1 MTHITSRNLTLALTL
16 GLSVTVGAMTRPAA
30 AQTPVQSA
38 PASPPAQAAPNTVQ
52 QRPPGTALPPGT
64 VIQGG
69 TLPPGATVPSAAPM
83 MQVPDCVCDYWI
95 VSSRHCN
102 GNAANTGCLN
112 YFHRTSERDMRD
124 VGRDAFM
131 ASLRPDLPVCFVV
144 HGSYNWWRD
153 VVKESRSIQ
162 KWIRSG
168 APELPVQIVF
178 FTWPSDGNMPFVFP
192 VDIAVLGRKASK
204 HSLYLA
210 NLIGSLPP
218 EQPVCILGHSHGA
231 RAAAA
236 ALHVLGGGAVEDG
249 QRLPPGYSTPQH
261 LRAVLVAAAIDQSWL
276 NPGNRYGQA
285 LWPPERI
292 LLMRNSRDTTLA
304 VYPYRKFGGE
314 KAMGKD
320 GLALQDRFQMD
331 QLGRKI
337 VELDAA
343 QFAQSNHS
351 FADYHQHPELAAALV
366 PYVYFRDDGVATTP
380 VTADP
385 ALSQRNPAPPK
396 NNGPPAT
403 AATQMIQPARPI
415 TPAGNQVPAKGP
427 KLTPASLNPLPIL
440 EAPPVPADPP
450 ADDQPHRI
458 QPKSKPAGESA
469 PAAYKADQ
477 APRKKKW
484 RNPFHLK
491 VEP

>member
-1 MTHITSRNLTLALTL
+1 MILITRHIRSLALTF
-16 GLSVTVGAMTRPAA
+16 GLSLSLGATACPVW
-30 AQTPVQSA
+30 AQTPVQNA
-38 PASPPAQAAPNTVQ
+38 PANVPSQQAPAQPA
-52 QRPPGTALPPGT
+52 PGTIQQLPPGT

-69 TLPPGATVPSAAPM
+69 ALPPGATPASGIPM

-102 GNAANTGCLN
+102 GNGANTGCLN

-124 VGRDAFM
+124 VGREAFM

-192 VDIAVLGRKASK
+192 VDIALLGRKASK

-261 LRAVLVAAAIDQSWL
+261 LRAVFVAAAIDQSWL

-343 QFAQSNHS
+343 QFAQTNHS
-351 FADYHQHPELAAALV
+351 FADYHQHPELAAAIV
-366 PYVYFRDDGVATTP
+366 PYVYFRDDAVSITP
-380 VTADP
+380 ATADP
-385 ALSQRNPAPPK
+385 SLSQRNPPPAK
-396 NNGPPAT
+396 GGPPST
-403 AATQMIQPARPI
+403 SATQIIQPARPI

-427 KLTPASLNPLPIL
+427 KLTPASLNPLPIF
-440 EAPPVPADPP
+440 EAPPVPAES
-450 ADDQPHRI
+450 AAGDDQAHRI
-458 QPKSKPAGESA
+458 QPKSTTSGRETPAESKGGDRSA
-469 PAAYKADQ
+469 
-477 APRKKKW
+477 RKKW
-484 RNPFHLK
+484 RNPFHLR